1 MSFSRGF
8 DRLLGSLDTWEL
20 VYIGLVL
27 GVALQQWMTSDDP
40 GRVTEQ
46 QMTLG
51 EDDLRRLEDGGSLAL
66 PRWHGNELHLR
77 GDVVVDI
84 PATEESGGGVEEG
97 ADE

>member
-46 QMTLG
+46 SMTLN
-51 EDDLRRLEDGGSLAL
+51 EDDLRRLEGGGSLAL
-66 PRWHGNELHLR
+66 PRWHGHELQVR
-77 GDVVVDI
+77 GDVVVDL
-84 PATEESGGGVEEG
+84 PAGEDDQVDGEAT
-97 ADE
+97 D

>member
-1 MSFSRGF
+1 MSLTRVV
-8 DRLLGSLDTWEL
+8 DRLARNLDTWEL

-27 GVALQQWMTSDDP
+27 GVAIQQWMQDDCP
-40 GRVTEQ
+40 TRTTRQ

-77 GDVVVDI
+77 GDVVVDVPEI
-84 PATEESGGGVEEG
+84 EQNADDDG